1 MHMGPLCPGAHVVVR
16 TDNEGFPTMTRSAVK
31 LSNSPD
37 GVLFCNTSTKWVKR
51 TAVAVVVLVGGG
63 PPVLAVRMDED
74 EDEDC
79 TADSLYSRIKLSS
92 TFFPTSTDDTLTV
105 YSTVVMFVV
114 TKLVLSSDVRTEE
127 LSFLGLSSN
136 ARTEVGVAC
145 SLSSVSLMELC
156 SFVLS

>member
-1 MHMGPLCPGAHVVVR
+1 MHIGPLCPGAHVVVR

-51 TAVAVVVLVGGG
+51 TAAVVVLVGGG
-63 PPVLAVRMDED
+63 LPVLVAVMDED
-74 EDEDC
+74 EDEVS

-105 YSTVVMFVV
+105 YSTIAVALAEFSVLAFFSV
-114 TKLVLSSDVRTEE
+114 TLLE
-127 LSFLGLSSN
+127 LSVVGL
-136 ARTEVGVAC
+136 
-145 SLSSVSLMELC
+145 
-156 SFVLS
+156 FW